1 MMKKNVAKVTRET
14 KSLIYEAI
22 NDLEAEN
29 QCINVYDICAKVAE
43 RIEKRYVPDIDALDP
58 EDPREK
64 GYATASYQM
73 QRMGINTTSKIINM
87 IESLVAQDIILN

>member
-1 MMKKNVAKVTRET
+1 MKKNAAKITRET

-22 NDLEAEN
+22 DELESEKKGP
-29 QCINVYDICAKVAE
+29 NVYDICAKVAE
-43 RIEKRYVPDIDALDP
+43 RIERRYVPDIDALDP

-73 QRMGINTTSKIINM
+73 QRMGINSTSKIINM
-87 IESLVAQDIILN
+87 IETLAAQDAILN